1 MTARPIFHIAIASEW
16 EQTQGSGWYAPA
28 TFHEEGFVHCSYAWQ
43 LERVATTVFGG
54 KRGLVLLRIDP
65 IRLSADVREERAKPD
80 APSDAPMFP
89 HVYGPIDVDAVTGFW
104 PFEADPDG
112 LFRMPAEAIAEM

>member
-1 MTARPIFHIAIASEW
+1 
-16 EQTQGSGWYAPA
+16 
-28 TFHEEGFVHCSYAWQ
+28 
-43 LERVATTVFGG
+43 VATTVFGG

-80 APSDAPMFP
+80 APSDAPMVP

-112 LFRMPAEAIAEM
+112 LFRMPAEALAEM